1 MGIKRETV
9 GGAPGGKE
17 GKREKKRKKKNK
29 KEKERIKRKE
39 GTVATVAAWLS
50 YFISQSSTNKK

>member
-1 MGIKRETV
+1 MGIKRETEA
-9 GGAPGGKE
+9 GRKKE
-17 GKREKKRKKKNK
+17 RERKKNK